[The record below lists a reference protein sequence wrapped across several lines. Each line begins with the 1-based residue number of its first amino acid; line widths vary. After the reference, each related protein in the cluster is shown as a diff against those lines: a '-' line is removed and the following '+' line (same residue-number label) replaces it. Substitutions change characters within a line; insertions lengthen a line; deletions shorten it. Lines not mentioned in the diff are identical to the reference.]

1 MDFVSDFQRLKDSSG
16 KTVKEIAE
24 ACDLSESTITR
35 YLSGKNAPPV
45 DVAEGI
51 LKYLSESVPDEPERS
66 DVPFRMVLILSELYK
81 RQIAELRADHEK
93 DARKAEV
100 RFYVMLGLVVVL
112 TAIIIYL
119 VIDASHGGWGFFQHS
134 ADILRS
140 GGGMIL

>member
-35 YLSGKNAPPV
+35 YLNGKNAPPV

-51 LKYLSESVPDEPERS
+51 LKYLSESVPDESQPEGVS
-66 DVPFRMVLILSELYK
+66 FQMVLLISELYK

-93 DARKAEV
+93 SARKAEV
-100 RFYVMLGLVVVL
+100 RFYVMLGMVVVL

-140 GGGMIL
+140 GGGVIL